1 MTAQT
6 ILPANSVTGGFDV
19 DNSAM
24 FDGTSNYIH
33 NTPGSAG
40 NTKLWTW
47 SAWFKKVTVGEDLG
61 VFGQYIDA
69 NNYFRIKFR
78 DDDRLQVDQYT
89 SGTHVVN
96 FILTQQLR
104 DTSAWYHLVVAYDSA
119 QGTEANRVKIYI
131 NGTRVTAFNTETYPD
146 QNVVTTLPV
155 DGTPIE
161 LGRTTDSQFFDG
173 YFCQVCL
180 IDGQALAPTSF
191 GEFDSDS
198 EIWIPIKVSG
208 LTAGTNGFLYTFE
221 QTAQLGKDTFSG
233 NANFGTEENFGTI
246 NQKTDTCTN
255 NFCIWNVAA
264 DNQDVTFGSGACK
277 VVHGTATARRP
288 VISTF
293 GVAKGKWYWEW
304 KAAGSPTAANMEV
317 GIVNYASPTS
327 QGRYLGQALTSD
339 ADFTTYIG
347 DGNINVSG
355 SASDSGTAYAGG
367 NIIGVAVDVDNEKIY
382 FYKNNTLINSGGTD
396 YSGMTIGSGFI
407 FMSNADRSGS
417 ASYTAS
423 VNFGQPVVANS
434 SDAADGNGH
443 GRFEYAP
450 PSGFLALCTKNLA
463 ETG

>member
-1 MTAQT
+1 MSL
-6 ILPANSVTGGFDV
+6 IIPANSAAASGGYDV
-19 DNSAM
+19 DNSCR
-24 FDGTSNYIH
+24 FDTASTTHMERSSIDDHTSTKKFTMSFWIKRTTLGTNQVI
-33 NTPGSAG
+33 
-40 NTKLWTW
+40 
-47 SAWFKKVTVGEDLG
+47 
-61 VFGQYIDA
+61 FGQRGDA
-69 NNYFRIKFR
+69 ENNAIVKFKTNDTLEVADLR
-78 DDDRLQVDQYT
+78 ADSDALQVVTNRQFTD
-89 SGTHVVN
+89 V
-96 FILTQQLR
+96 
-104 DTSAWYHLVVAYDSA
+104 SAWYNIVISSDVSPSSPAL
-119 QGTEANRVKIYI
+119 KIFV
-131 NGTRVTAFNTETYPD
+131 NGVQETSFATSNQYS
-146 QNVVTTLPV
+146 QNETTSWNNGYRMEIGSV
-155 DGTPIE
+155 NGDY
-161 LGRTTDSQFFDG
+161 FDG
-173 YFCQVCL
+173 YIAQPAL
-180 IDGQALAPTSF
+180 IDAYAYDADSF
-191 GEFDSDS
+191 GEFDEDTG
-198 EIWIPIKVSG
+198 IWKPIRISG
-208 LTAGTNGFLYTFE
+208 LTTGTNGRFLDFVDSSD
-221 QTAQLGKDTFSG
+221 LGK
-233 NANFGTEENFGTI
+233 NANGI
-246 NQKTDTCTN
+246 NQNFTLTNLGAVDQTTDTCTN
-255 NFCIWNVAA
+255 NFCTWNVAA
-264 DNQDVTFGSGACK
+264 DNQDVTFAEGACK
-277 VVHGTATARRP
+277 VIHGTALARRP

>member
-1 MTAQT
+1 MS
-6 ILPANSVTGGFDV
+6 IIIPANTLAAGGFSV
-19 DNSAM
+19 DNSVRM
-24 FDGTSNYIH
+24 DGASKLTRSF
-33 NTPGSAG
+33 GSAG
-40 NTKLWTW
+40 NRKKWTMSMWVKRSKIGADQKLMG
-47 SAWFKKVTVGEDLG
+47 K
-61 VFGQYIDA
+61 
-69 NNYFRIKFR
+69 
-78 DDDRLQVDQYT
+78 YT
-89 SGTHVVN
+89 SSSDRFALLFNGSD
-96 FILTQQLR
+96 QLQIFWGNDGGNKQITTNRLFR
-104 DTSAWYHLVVAYDSA
+104 DTSAFYNFTFIIDTGNSTAADRMQIWVNGVRETSMASTAYPTSGQDLPWNDSGVNEIGSYNNSNKFSGYLAEVVH
-119 QGTEANRVKIYI
+119 
-131 NGTRVTAFNTETYPD
+131 
-146 QNVVTTLPV
+146 QNDNAATPV
-155 DGTPIE
+155 DKFISFDEDSGICVPI
-161 LGRTTDSQFFDG
+161 D
-173 YFCQVCL
+173 
-180 IDGQALAPTSF
+180 
-191 GEFDSDS
+191 
-198 EIWIPIKVSG
+198 VSG
-208 LTAGTNGFLYTFE
+208 LTLGTNGFYLDFE
-221 QTAQLGKDTFSG
+221 DSSALGNDASGSNNFTSAGLAAVDQT
-233 NANFGTEENFGTI
+233 
-246 NQKTDTCTN
+246 TDTCTN
-255 NFCIWNVAA
+255 NFCTWNVAA
-264 DNQDVTFGSGACK
+264 DNQDVTFAEGACK
-277 VVHGTATARRP
+277 VIHGTATARRP

-293 GVAKGKWYWEW
+293 GVANGKWYWEW

-463 ETG
+463 ENG

>member
-6 ILPANSVTGGFDV
+6 ILPANSVTGGFEVDHSVRFDRASDSLLYADNFANHTSTKKFTISFWVKRSILGSNQAIISQRHNNSYSAAVKFKTDNTLEVFDV
-19 DNSAM
+19 RND
-24 FDGTSNYIH
+24 
-33 NTPGSAG
+33 
-40 NTKLWTW
+40 
-47 SAWFKKVTVGEDLG
+47 ED
-61 VFGQYIDA
+61 A
-69 NNYFRIKFR
+69 
-78 DDDRLQVDQYT
+78 LQVVT
-89 SGTHVVN
+89 NRT
-96 FILTQQLR
+96 FT
-104 DTSAWYHLVVAYDSA
+104 DTSAWYHIVVSSDVSPSSPAL
-119 QGTEANRVKIYI
+119 KIFV
-131 NGTRVTAFNTETYPD
+131 NGVQETSFATSNQYS
-146 QNVVTTLPV
+146 QNETTSWNNGYRMEIGSV
-155 DGTPIE
+155 NGDY
-161 LGRTTDSQFFDG
+161 FDG
-173 YFCQVCL
+173 YIAQPAL
-180 IDGQALAPTSF
+180 IDAYDYDADSF
-191 GEFDSDS
+191 GEFDEDTG
-198 EIWIPIKVSG
+198 IWKPIRISG
-208 LTAGTNGFLYTFE
+208 LTTGTNGRFLDFVDSSD
-221 QTAQLGKDTFSG
+221 LGK
-233 NANFGTEENFGTI
+233 NANGI
-246 NQKTDTCTN
+246 NQNFTLTNLGAVDQTTDTCTN
-255 NFCIWNVAA
+255 NFCTWNVAA
-264 DNQDVTFGSGACK
+264 DNQDVTFAEGACK
-277 VVHGTATARRP
+277 VIHGTATARRP

-293 GVAKGKWYWEW
+293 GVANGKWYWEW

-367 NIIGVAVDVDNEKIY
+367 NIIGVAVDVDNERIY
-382 FYKNNTLINSGGTD
+382 FYKNSTLINSGGTD